1 MWNKTAFFQLCRYK
15 LCLPGLKVVLRT
27 KELQQMPEAPSFELY
42 SFIRPGSMCCL
53 FLNIHIQIERSSS
66 ENSQA
71 VKCPNLYFRFSF
83 RFTVYVCWQS
93 RHVLREI
100 ALAQFEKFHFIL
112 CRRLGRSP
120 DLNRFQGLAIN
131 TEGVERNVTAIWQT
145 KKYLYACFFKKT
157 LSLPAK
163 VGVVE
168 HGIGVC
174 DGVSGGWEE
183 GYFCITYRMM

>member
-1 MWNKTAFFQLCRYK
+1 MWNKTAFLQLSTYK

-27 KELQQMPEAPSFELY
+27 KELQQMQTAPSFVLY

-53 FLNIHIQIERSSS
+53 FINIYSTNWKEFLRKQSSS
-66 ENSQA
+66 QVPIS
-71 VKCPNLYFRFSF
+71 FFSIF
-83 RFTVYVCWQS
+83 FPIYRICWQS

-112 CRRLGRSP
+112 FRRLGRSP

-145 KKYLYACFFKKT
+145 KKYLYACSLKK
-157 LSLPAK
+157 LYLYRPKLASLNMALGAAVGSRAGGRK
-163 VGVVE
+163 V
-168 HGIGVC
+168 IFA
-174 DGVSGGWEE
+174 SP
-183 GYFCITYRMM
+183 IM